1 MKERAQFLGRLIELL
16 DQAGVPAM
24 VSGSLASS
32 FHGQPRTT
40 NDVDV
45 IIAPTPEQLEAF
57 LAAIGSD
64 YYVSPEAAR
73 QALRSRGMFNVIDSS
88 SGWKADFILRKDRP
102 FSVEEFGRRRPA
114 EIMGVRVN
122 VAAPE
127 DVILSKLEWV
137 GRSGSER
144 QLRDAASVIAVQ
156 GAALDRGYLAAWA
169 KQLGVEDLLKRA
181 LAQAGEGQPS
191 A

>member
-1 MKERAQFLGRLIELL
+1 
-16 DQAGVPAM
+16 
-24 VSGSLASS
+24 
-32 FHGQPRTT
+32 
-40 NDVDV
+40 
-45 IIAPTPEQLEAF
+45 
-57 LAAIGSD
+57 
-64 YYVSPEAAR
+64 
-73 QALRSRGMFNVIDSS
+73 MFNVIDSS

-127 DVILSKLEWV
+127 DVILGKLEWV